1 MTAEAC
7 LAEHRAE
14 GIGTYKERSQHYI
27 LKNYFE
33 PDADLHEIPVCGFVA
48 DIKRDREIIEIQT
61 SGFSAMRRKLEA
73 FSNEGYDVTV
83 VYPVAAAQR
92 VVWIDPETGEGKSGN
107 TTRRQKNIFK
117 LLPQLLYTYELFEK
131 GAFRV
136 LAVMLVSDSI
146 RVLDGRGKGRK
157 IGATKLDTVPTEL
170 IDTATV
176 ENAADVFRLL
186 PFYDGEMLKSAEI
199 SKRLGL
205 IRRNLSAAIKLLV
218 LLKILTPCKKEGNS
232 IIYKVS
238 KP

>member
-61 SGFSAMRRKLEA
+61 SGFGAMRRKLEA

-92 VVWIDPETGEGKSGN
+92 VVWIDPETGEGKSGIRPAARK
-107 TTRRQKNIFK
+107 TFSSCCRSFCTHTSFLKRALFGS
-117 LLPQLLYTYELFEK
+117 LP
-131 GAFRV
+131 
-136 LAVMLVSDSI
+136 
-146 RVLDGRGKGRK
+146 
-157 IGATKLDTVPTEL
+157 
-170 IDTATV
+170 
-176 ENAADVFRLL
+176 
-186 PFYDGEMLKSAEI
+186 
-199 SKRLGL
+199 
-205 IRRNLSAAIKLLV
+205 
-218 LLKILTPCKKEGNS
+218 
-232 IIYKVS
+232 
-238 KP
+238 

>member
-1 MTAEAC
+1 
-7 LAEHRAE
+7 
-14 GIGTYKERSQHYI
+14 
-27 LKNYFE
+27 
-33 PDADLHEIPVCGFVA
+33 
-48 DIKRDREIIEIQT
+48 
-61 SGFSAMRRKLEA
+61 MRRKLEA

-92 VVWIDPETGEGKSGN
+92 VVWIDPETGEGKNGN

-176 ENAADVFRLL
+176 ENAADLFRLL
-186 PFYDGEMLKSAEI
+186 PFCDGEMLKIAEI